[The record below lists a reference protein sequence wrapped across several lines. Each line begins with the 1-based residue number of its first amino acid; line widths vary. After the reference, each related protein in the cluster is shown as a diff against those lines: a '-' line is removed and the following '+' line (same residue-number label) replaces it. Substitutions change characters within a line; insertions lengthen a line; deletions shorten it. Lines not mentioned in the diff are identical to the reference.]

1 MRRTCAGL
9 IALALVAAAGCKKSG
24 ATEPPAEEP
33 PEPEVVVV
41 PRTMTLD
48 TPVLGLSGLSRDEH
62 GALWAPAERP
72 SNSHPSAVLRI
83 DPDTG
88 GITAYPVKGV
98 PSGADLESIAWI
110 DGTRFVLGTERGE
123 SGRARDVILEARLDG
138 ETLVASP
145 IGNLEYSLWGITA
158 TTNHGIEGL
167 CSVGGTLVVAT
178 ELHQRKVGRRWAP
191 LAVYEPTTQTWTAHW
206 VALVSE
212 NGKGKLAGIDCRAK
226 GDAIEVLAIER
237 DIEVRKLLRFAVPRG
252 PVTRN
257 IDPDGVTTLDD
268 SPVGPNFEGL
278 VWMPDGSVVLV
289 NDNQL
294 GRAQMGSTQLHFIA
308 ANDIR

>member
-1 MRRTCAGL
+1 L
-9 IALALVAAAGCKKSG
+9 ALALVASAGCKKRS
-24 ATEPPAEEP
+24 APEAPPEEVS
-33 PEPEVVVV
+33 EPEVVVV
-41 PRTMTLD
+41 PGTVTLD
-48 TPVLGLSGLSRDEH
+48 TTVLGLSGLSRDEH

-72 SNSHPSAVLRI
+72 SNGHPSTVLRI
-83 DPDTG
+83 DPDTR
-88 GITAYPVKGV
+88 GITAYRVEGV

-123 SGRARDVILEARLDG
+123 RGRARDLILEARLDG
-138 ETLVASP
+138 EKLVVSP
-145 IGNLEYSLWGITA
+145 VGNLEYSLWGITA

-178 ELHQRKVGRRWAP
+178 ELHQTKVGRRWAP
-191 LAVYEPTTQTWTAHW
+191 LAVYEPTTQSWTAHW

-237 DIEVRKLLRFAVPRG
+237 DIEVRKLVRFVVPRG

-257 IDPDGVTTLDD
+257 IEPDGVTTLDD
-268 SPVGPNFEGL
+268 SPLGPNYEGL

-294 GRAQMGSTQLHFIA
+294 GPAQMGKTQLHFLA
-308 ANDIR
+308 ANEIR